1 MFFSSFF
8 PIVTSLF
15 CEKCHK
21 LPDLDILPSLGRK
34 QTQALLPNI
43 LCHIPN
49 ENTSIIYP
57 LDPCARLHPFV
68 TSGCSDFQDPIAL
81 AGSRDLPFPG
91 LPFYFCIA
99 FVVLAQHVN
108 IAPCDERIPS
118 FPSAPS

>member
-57 LDPCARLHPFV
+57 LDPCDGLHPFV
-68 TSGCSDFQDPIAL
+68 TSVCSDFHDAIAP
-81 AGSRDLPFPG
+81 AGSRDLPSPCP
-91 LPFYFCIA
+91 PFNFGIS
-99 FVVLAQHVN
+99 FVVLAPSVKLAQ
-108 IAPCDERIPS
+108 CDQ
-118 FPSAPS
+118 